1 MQPICPKLVVVFR
14 TAMLTFSILPSMN
27 KGELVASGCLN
38 ARCHQCRRKVLKRRF
53 GLAAMEH
60 LQHRKVKDELA

>member
-1 MQPICPKLVVVFR
+1 MFDHQIPDA
-14 TAMLTFSILPSMN
+14 TSG
-27 KGELVASGCLN
+27 GE
-38 ARCHQCRRKVLKRRF
+38 KVLERRF